1 MSIPP
6 LIRLL
11 AAGVMPL
18 TRIGDVACFAVYCAA
33 YSRWRT
39 VTERIAAMAKRDPT
53 TRGLLIKT
61 KDGDAVTNP
70 LVYIANHAARDMVR
84 YAGEVQTAVETAR
97 RSPAPTLSRA

>member
-18 TRIGDVACFAVYCAA
+18 TRIDVACFAVYCAA

-39 VTERIAAMAKRDPT
+39 VTERIAAMAERDPLT
-53 TRGLLIKT
+53 HGLLIKT
-61 KDGDAVTNP
+61 QAGDAAANP

-84 YAGEVQTAVETAR
+84 YAGEFR
-97 RSPAPTLSRA
+97 RQ